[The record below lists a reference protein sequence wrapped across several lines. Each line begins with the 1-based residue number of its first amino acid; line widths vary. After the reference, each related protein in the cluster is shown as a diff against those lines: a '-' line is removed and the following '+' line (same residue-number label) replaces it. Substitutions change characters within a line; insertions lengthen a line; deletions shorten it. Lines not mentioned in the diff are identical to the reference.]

1 LDVIS
6 IEAVLFVSLMVLL
19 GLTMIFASGPLARL
33 GAKTNFF
40 LPDDET
46 VQYQRRKKR
55 QARQYG
61 IFVVTVGVVFAIYF
75 FLLRPPLIGRAKP
88 TNWTA

>member
-6 IEAVLFVSLMVLL
+6 IEAVLFVSLVVLL

-46 VQYQRRKKR
+46 VQYQRRKERK
-55 QARQYG
+55 ARQYG
-61 IFVVTVGVVFAIYF
+61 IFIVTGGVAFAIYY
-75 FLLRPPLIGRAKP
+75 FLVRAS
-88 TNWTA
+88 

>member
-1 LDVIS
+1 LDVIC
-6 IEAVLFVSLMVLL
+6 IEAVLFVSLVVLL
-19 GLTMIFASGPLARL
+19 GLAIIFASGPLARL

-40 LPDDET
+40 LPDDKT

-61 IFVVTVGVVFAIYF
+61 MFIVAAGVAFAIYF
-75 FLLRPPLIGRAKP
+75 FLFRAS
-88 TNWTA
+88 